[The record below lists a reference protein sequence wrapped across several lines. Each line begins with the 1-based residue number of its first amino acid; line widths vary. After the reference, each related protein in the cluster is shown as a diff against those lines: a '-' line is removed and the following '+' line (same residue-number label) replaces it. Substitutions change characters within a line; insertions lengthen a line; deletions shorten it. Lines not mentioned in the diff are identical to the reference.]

1 MVEHRHHTR
10 LVVHLRILLAAEV
23 VHLVD
28 TAEEVEPHSLAA
40 LVVGTVLVLVE
51 PVVRKELVMY
61 VSKCYV
67 RNL

>member
-28 TAEEVEPHSLAA
+28 TAEEVEPHSLAG

-61 VSKCYV
+61 V
-67 RNL
+67 